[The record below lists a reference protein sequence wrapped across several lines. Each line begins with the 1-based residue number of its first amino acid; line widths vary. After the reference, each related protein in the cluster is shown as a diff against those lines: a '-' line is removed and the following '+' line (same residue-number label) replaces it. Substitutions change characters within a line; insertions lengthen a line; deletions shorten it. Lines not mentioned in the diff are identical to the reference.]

1 MDMEMEA
8 QRLRVEELGQLHGRT
23 FAREE
28 QNTPTPFDPPDHDNE
43 SLLHD
48 FAEMEAELVVD
59 SLRIRE
65 ELSLSPA
72 PQNPLVGASRDAFL
86 GGYRDWGRARGKYA
100 GAHHA

>member
-1 MDMEMEA
+1 MDLEMEMDA
-8 QRLRVEELGQLHGRT
+8 QRLRVKELGQLHGRT

-43 SLLHD
+43 SLLRD

-65 ELSLSPA
+65 ELSLSPSQ
-72 PQNPLVGASRDAFL
+72 QNTLVGAYRDAFL
-86 GGYRDWGRARGKYA
+86 GGYCDWKRNGDK
-100 GAHHA
+100 

>member
-1 MDMEMEA
+1 MDMEMDA
-8 QRLRVEELGQLHGRT
+8 QQLRVEELGQLHGRT

-43 SLLHD
+43 SLLRD

-65 ELSLSPA
+65 ELSLSPSQ
-72 PQNPLVGASRDAFL
+72 QNALVGAYREAFL
-86 GGYRDWGRARGKYA
+86 GGYRDWKRSGDK
-100 GAHHA
+100 